1 MPLDIVARQRTAP
14 VDETSRAALA
24 ARGLEPRLVATDD
37 PDGFAAW
44 LQVIARGFLDGERSP
59 EQIEANRERSGY
71 RRITGIY
78 DGTSPNPDAPVATIA
93 SWIAELSL
101 PGGRVIPSCAITAVS
116 VSPTHRRRGIARAM
130 VEGELRIAAD
140 LGVPMA
146 MLTVSESTLYG
157 RYGFAPAAS
166 SASWRIDVKRAAWIG
181 PEPGGRVDFIS
192 REQLRALVVD
202 LHERVRPTVPG
213 EISVPTGHW
222 DTFAGTRPDAKE
234 GGQLRAIQ
242 YTDESGVA
250 RGLALYRVS
259 ENEEDFTKSAVRIS
273 YLLSETDDAY
283 ASLWRFFIE
292 LDLVAEVRAEERAV
306 DEPLLW
312 MISDQRAAT
321 VTVRDHQYVRILDV
335 PEVLG
340 ARTFG
345 AAGLLAL
352 EVDDPIGIAGGR
364 WLLEVD
370 DDGRG
375 VVTDWDTERPPEG
388 ATVVALGIA
397 ELSAVSLGGVSLATL
412 AAAGRVRTTDAAT
425 AARVLGWHVT
435 PRLSIWY

>member
-1 MPLDIVARQRTAP
+1 
-14 VDETSRAALA
+14 
-24 ARGLEPRLVATDD
+24 
-37 PDGFAAW
+37 
-44 LQVIARGFLDGERSP
+44 
-59 EQIEANRERSGY
+59 
-71 RRITGIY
+71 
-78 DGTSPNPDAPVATIA
+78 
-93 SWIAELSL
+93 
-101 PGGRVIPSCAITAVS
+101 GRVIPSCAITAVS

-157 RYGFAPAAS
+157 RYGFAPAAA

-375 VVTDWDTERPPEG
+375 VVTDWASERAPEG